1 MIELKQL
8 ELTQQQEDFQ
18 HKKIQDLSFKA
29 NQAKHLSKLAN
40 ELVIEQ
46 SEQINIIEKEFKEA
60 HQNTE
65 KAGKQLNEVNSRQA
79 DDNSKLFCYA
89 GSILFI
95 VLALMILMIMSE

>member
-8 ELTQQQEDFQ
+8 ELTQQQEDSQ

-29 NQAKHLSKLAN
+29 NQAKHLSQLIY

-46 SEQINIIEKEFKEA
+46 SEQIDDLNKKFKEVP
-60 HQNTE
+60 QNIE